1 MLLDQQPSIA
11 GVEESLHIFEQRVR
25 VIRERHFWRRKSLH
39 PGQRLA
45 AKNRGKVM
53 LPGVDVKF
61 DIRDGSGRDHGV
73 KQTARGRTSSAGL
86 RTVPRATSS
95 APTQRCHGPRFA
107 KRWRSSRSDCAK
119 AGSFVLPKVA
129 NSDGAAENLLQPLLQ
144 TRRVN
149 PERPVLSALSS
160 SSVSLPDGIRRL
172 GVGWRQMNRDATL
185 PPYRAPSRDQSECRP
200 GALRPVP
207 RRTAPKSSVTAT

>member
-119 AGSFVLPKVA
+119 AGSLSFPNSRIQTGPPKISYSPYYRHGASTRNVLFCLRFP
-129 NSDGAAENLLQPLLQ
+129 PLPL
-144 TRRVN
+144 
-149 PERPVLSALSS
+149 
-160 SSVSLPDGIRRL
+160 VSPTGFE
-172 GVGWRQMNRDATL
+172 
-185 PPYRAPSRDQSECRP
+185 PYF
-200 GALRPVP
+200 GN
-207 RRTAPKSSVTAT
+207 